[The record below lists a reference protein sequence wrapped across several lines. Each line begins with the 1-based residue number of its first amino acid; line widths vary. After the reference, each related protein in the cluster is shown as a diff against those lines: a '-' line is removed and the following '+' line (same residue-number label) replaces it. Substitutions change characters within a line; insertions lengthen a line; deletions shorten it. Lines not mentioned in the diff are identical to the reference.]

1 MIRQPN
7 ILLLHAD
14 QHRLDCLG
22 AYGNRQVR
30 TPNLDALAGDGV
42 TYGNSFCTFPVCTPS
57 RYSLVTGLYV
67 HQHLGW
73 TNHCTLPSGI
83 PMFPRL
89 LRETGYRTAAVGKMH
104 FTPTYL
110 DVGFTDMCLAEQNGP
125 GRYDDDYHRW
135 LMAEGLCPGV
145 DFMDQE
151 REFRANAPA
160 AYWDSVGAM
169 ESDLDEAHHSTTWVA
184 ERALERLQQWEG
196 GGNLLM
202 VGFVKPHHPFDPP
215 APWSTLYDPA
225 TVTPLPG
232 WTEAPVNGDVDFS
245 AGYFPHAELTERKV
259 RLATAMYYA
268 TISQIDHQIGRMLDL
283 LRQKGLYEDTL
294 VVYTSDHGDYLGY
307 HHLLLKGNRLYDPL
321 AKVPLLVKYPGNRRA
336 GERDDSL
343 VSNVDLAPTFLRA
356 AGLPVPRSLPGR
368 DLATAPGPDFVFA
381 EDPGARTYM
390 VRSQRHKLLLDR
402 QEDQS
407 LFFDLD
413 TDPHELANRF
423 HDPACQEE
431 IRRHR
436 EALFRWALF
445 DARTPVN
452 LDELAAISPA
462 PNALGYDPDRRQGE
476 IDYFRAKMRE
486 FGVPPVD

>member
-1 MIRQPN
+1 MPNQPN
-7 ILLLHAD
+7 ILLIHAD
-14 QHRLDCLG
+14 QHRIDCLG
-22 AYGNRQVR
+22 AYGNREVR
-30 TPNLDALAGDGV
+30 TPNLDALAADGV
-42 TYGNSFCTFPVCTPS
+42 TYPNSFCSFPVCTPS

-89 LRETGYRTAAVGKMH
+89 LRDAGYRTAAVGKMH

-110 DVGFTDMCLAEQNGP
+110 DVGFEDMCLAEQNGP

-151 REFRANAPA
+151 REFRANATDE
-160 AYWDSVGAM
+160 YWDSVGAM
-169 ESDLDEAHHSTTWVA
+169 ESDLDEEHHSTTWVA
-184 ERALERLQQWEG
+184 ARAMERLARWQG

-215 APWSTLYDPA
+215 APWSKLYDPA
-225 TVTPLPG
+225 TITPLPG
-232 WTEAPVNGDVDFS
+232 WTEEPVNGDIES
-245 AGYFPHAELTERKV
+245 SRGYFPHAELTERKLK
-259 RLATAMYYA
+259 LATAMYYA
-268 TISQIDHQIGRMLDL
+268 TITQIDHHVGRMLDL
-283 LRQKGLYEDTL
+283 LRQNGLYENTM

-307 HHLLLKGNRLYDPL
+307 HHLLLKGGRLYDPL
-321 AKVPLLVKYPGNRRA
+321 AKVPLLVKYAGNARA
-336 GERDDSL
+336 GERDESL
-343 VSNVDLAPTFLRA
+343 VSNVDLAPTFLQA
-356 AGLPVPRSLPGR
+356 AELAVPRLLPGR
-368 DLATAPGPDFVFA
+368 DLATGEAPEFVFA

-390 VRSQRHKLLLDR
+390 VRSRRYKLILER
-402 QEDQS
+402 NEEKS

-413 TDPHELANRF
+413 DDPHELCNRYG
-423 HDPACQEE
+423 DPVLEGE

-436 EALFRWALF
+436 EGLFRWALF

-452 LDELAAISPA
+452 LDEYAPIIDA
-462 PNALGYDPDRRQGE
+462 PNAVGLEPGRRQTE
-476 IDYFRAKMRE
+476 VAYFRERMRE
-486 FGVPPVD
+486 FGVPPVE

>member
-1 MIRQPN
+1 MACPPN
-7 ILLLHAD
+7 ILLIHAD

-22 AYGNRQVR
+22 AYGNREVR
-30 TPNLDALAGDGV
+30 TPNLDALAADGV
-42 TYGNSFCTFPVCTPS
+42 TYANSFCTFPVCTPS
-57 RYSLVTGLYV
+57 RYSLITGLYV

-89 LRETGYRTAAVGKMH
+89 LQDAGYRTAAVGKMH

-110 DVGFTDMCLAEQNGP
+110 DVGFADMCLAEQNGL

-151 REFRANAPA
+151 QEFRGNATQE
-160 AYWDSVGAM
+160 YWDSVGAL

-184 ERALERLQQWEG
+184 ERAMERLERWEG

-215 APWSTLYDPA
+215 APWSTLYDPEE
-225 TVTPLPG
+225 VTPLPG
-232 WTEAPVNGDVDFS
+232 WTEAPVNGDVEFNR
-245 AGYFPHAELTERKV
+245 GYFPHAELTERKV

-268 TISQIDHQIGRMLDL
+268 TITQIDHHVGRMLDL
-283 LRQKGLYEDTL
+283 LRRKGLYEDTL

-321 AKVPLLVKYPGNRRA
+321 AKVPLLVKYPGNGRA
-336 GERDDSL
+336 GEHDASL
-343 VSNVDLAPTFLRA
+343 VSNVDLAPTFLQA
-356 AGLPVPRSLPGR
+356 AGLPVPRLLPGR
-368 DLATAPGPDFVFA
+368 DLATAAGPEFVFA

-390 VRSQRHKLLLDR
+390 VRSSRYKLLLAR
-402 QEDQS
+402 QEGQS
-407 LFFDLD
+407 LFFDLAA
-413 TDPHELANRF
+413 DPHELTDRF
-423 HDPACQEE
+423 RDPACQEE

-452 LDELAAISPA
+452 LDEHAPIIAA
-462 PNALGYDPDRRQGE
+462 PNALGYDPARRQGE
-476 IDYFRAKMRE
+476 IDYFRQKMRE